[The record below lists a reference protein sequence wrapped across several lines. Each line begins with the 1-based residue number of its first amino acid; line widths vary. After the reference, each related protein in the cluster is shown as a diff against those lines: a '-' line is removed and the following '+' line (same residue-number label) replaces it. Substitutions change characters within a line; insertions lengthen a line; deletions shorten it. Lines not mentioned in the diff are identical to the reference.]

1 MANGNLGQWYAK
13 GHIVVRQG
21 EIGDN
26 IFAIQEGE
34 LEVVKERQ
42 GGGEIRVAVLHAGD
56 IFGEMAILEKEQ
68 RNATVR
74 TLTEAR
80 LLTVDKKT
88 FMSRVHEDPSLA
100 FNILRMMAKRIRALN
115 AKLGERRGRV
125 DRRKIER
132 RNVSTRRKG
141 PRRSSA

>member
-1 MANGNLGQWYAK
+1 MASGKLGQWYAK
-13 GHIVVRQG
+13 GDVVVRQG

-34 LEVVKERQ
+34 LEVIKERQ

-74 TLTEAR
+74 ALTEAR

-115 AKLGERRGRV
+115 AKLGERRSRI
-125 DRRKIER
+125 DRRKAER
-132 RNVSTRRKG
+132 RNMSTRRKG
-141 PRRSSA
+141 PRRTSA

>member
-42 GGGEIRVAVLHAGD
+42 GGGEIRVAVLQAGD

-74 TLTEAR
+74 TLTDAR

-125 DRRKIER
+125 DRRKVER
-132 RNVSTRRKG
+132 RSVSTRRKG
-141 PRRSSA
+141 PRRTAA

>member
-1 MANGNLGQWYAK
+1 M
-13 GHIVVRQG
+13 VVRQG

-34 LEVVKERQ
+34 LEVIKERQ

-74 TLTEAR
+74 TLTDAR

-115 AKLGERRGRV
+115 AKLGERRSRI
-125 DRRKIER
+125 DRRKAER

-141 PRRSSA
+141 PRRTSA

>member
-13 GHIVVRQG
+13 GHVVVRQG

-74 TLTEAR
+74 TLTDAR

-100 FNILRMMAKRIRALN
+100 FNILRMMAKRIRTLN
-115 AKLGERRGRV
+115 AKLGERRSRV
-125 DRRKIER
+125 DRRRAER
-132 RNVSTRRKG
+132 RNVGTRRKG
-141 PRRSSA
+141 PRRSAA